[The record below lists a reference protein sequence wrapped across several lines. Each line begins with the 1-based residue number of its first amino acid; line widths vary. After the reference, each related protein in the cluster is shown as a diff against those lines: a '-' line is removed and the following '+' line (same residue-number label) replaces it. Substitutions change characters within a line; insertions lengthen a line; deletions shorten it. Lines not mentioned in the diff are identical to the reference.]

1 MPHREWRHE
10 VSERWLMS
18 RRACLTASDIRKL
31 ISDYKRVKAGKLKL
45 MQAQQF
51 AKVYGEKRSQS
62 MDPMSFGAAAR
73 GHVLEPHAID
83 EFNSSHVKDFEYRW
97 WDDRLI
103 MNGALGFSPDALDI
117 PQIPGTRFRYN
128 TVMSEIVGKD
138 GSYKAP
144 EHMLEV
150 KCYEA
155 GTHFQRLAQ
164 LASGEK
170 LDERWQVATAM
181 VVCPSIYVADIMFY
195 APQCRSWFYVE
206 YNSNRLHE
214 EIEVVSEIKEMWIK
228 FKSRMDGK
236 EVALGSL
243 TSKTETEIY
252 DDYLMDTVV

>member
-31 ISDYKRVKAGKLKL
+31 IPDYKRIKAGKIKIADA
-45 MQAQQF
+45 MQF
-51 AKVYGEKRSQS
+51 AKVYGEKKSQS

-83 EFNSSHVKDFEYRW
+83 EFNASHASLVEYRW

-103 MNGALGFSPDALDI
+103 MDDALGFSPDALDI
-117 PQIPGTRFRYN
+117 SQPPGTRFKYN
-128 TVMSEIVGKD
+128 AAVAEIVGKD

-144 EHMLEV
+144 EHMLEI

-155 GTHFQRLAQ
+155 GAHFQRMSQ
-164 LASGEK
+164 LASEEK

-181 VVCPSIYVADIMFY
+181 VVCPTIYIADIMFY

-206 YNSNRLHE
+206 YDSHELHE

-228 FKSRMDGK
+228 FKSRMKDK
-236 EVALGSL
+236 ELALDSL
-243 TSKTETEIY
+243 TSKTEAEIY
-252 DDYLMDTVV
+252 DNYLMDAVM

>member
-10 VSERWLMS
+10 ASESWLMS

-31 ISDYKRVKAGKLKL
+31 IPDYKRIKAGKIRLVDA
-45 MQAQQF
+45 MQF
-51 AKVYGEKRSQS
+51 AKVYGEKRLQS

-83 EFNSSHVKDFEYRW
+83 EFNSSNVSGTEYRW

-103 MNGALGFSPDALDI
+103 MDGALGFSPDALDI
-117 PQIPGTRFRYN
+117 PQPPGTRFRSDAA
-128 TVMSEIVGKD
+128 TEKIVGRN
-138 GSYKAP
+138 GEYKAP
-144 EHMLEV
+144 EHILEV

-155 GTHFQRLAQ
+155 GAHFQRMAQ

-181 VVCPSIYVADIMFY
+181 VVCPSIYIADIMFY
-195 APQCRSWFYVE
+195 APQCRSWFFVE
-206 YNSNRLHE
+206 YDSHELHE
-214 EIEVVSEIKEMWIK
+214 EIEMVSEIKEMWVK
-228 FKSRMDGK
+228 FKSRMEGK
-236 EVALGSL
+236 EIALGSL

-252 DDYLMDTVV
+252 DEYLMDTVV